1 MRKFLVFLMALTLML
16 VTVFPAVAQDTNTI
30 ADVVT
35 AATEADKPE
44 FTILSQAIATSERL
58 TEALSDP
65 ESELTV
71 FAPTD
76 AAFEKFFEL
85 AEISA
90 DEMLAVPE
98 VVEAVLLYHVVD
110 GVVPAETVMEMDGE
124 EVPTLLGDF
133 APVTIQISE
142 DGDVMIIDGTDLAE
156 LGVAEEDND
165 ATVVT
170 PDIEADNGIIH
181 AIDNV
186 LIPGDQMLAEH
197 FAMQD
202 DMMGEESM
210 DGDMGDADDT
220 MSESD
225 MADVLGNTIAD
236 IVVTSTQADEPEFTV
251 LLAALQAADESILT
265 TLSDP
270 EAELTVFAPTDEA
283 FAALLDQL
291 DMDAETLLADTDL
304 LNRVLQYHVVEGVVM
319 ADQAAAMDG
328 ELVPT
333 LLGNNATISI
343 SVTDDAVVLNDSIH
357 VVQTDIAADN
367 GVIHVIDGVLLP
379 PSDE

>member
-1 MRKFLVFLMALTLML
+1 MRKFLVFLMALTMML
-16 VTVFPAVAQDTNTI
+16 VTVFPAIAQDTNTI

-35 AATEADKPE
+35 AATEADEPE
-44 FTILSQAIATSERL
+44 FTILLQAVLSSERI

-65 ESELTV
+65 EAELTV

-76 AAFEKFFEL
+76 EAFETFFVL

-90 DEMLAVPE
+90 EEMLAVPE
-98 VVEAVLLYHVVD
+98 VVEAILLYHVVD
-110 GVVPAETVMEMDGE
+110 GAVPAEAVLELDGE

-133 APVTIQISE
+133 APVTIEIGE
-142 DGDVMIIDGTDLAE
+142 EGDVMVIDATDLVE
-156 LGVAEEDND
+156 LEVAEEDND

-181 AIDNV
+181 VIDNL
-186 LIPGDQMLAEH
+186 LIPSDMMLAEH
-197 FAMQD
+197 FAMQE
-202 DMMGEESM
+202 DMMDEEM
-210 DGDMGDADDT
+210 DGD
-220 MSESD
+220 D
-225 MADVLGNTIAD
+225 MAEMMGNTIAD
-236 IVVTSTQADEPEFTV
+236 IVVTSTEADEPEFTV
-251 LLAALQAADESILT
+251 LLAAIQAADESILAA
-265 TLSDP
+265 LSDP

-283 FAALLDQL
+283 FAALLEQL

-304 LNRVLQYHVVEGVVM
+304 LNNVLQYHVVEGAVM
-319 ADQAAAMDG
+319 AESVMEMDG

-333 LLGNNATISI
+333 LLGEDATISI
-343 SVTDDAVVLNDSIH
+343 SVTDDGVALNDSVN
-357 VVQTDIAADN
+357 VVQTDIEADN